1 MNNIGFGFFCF
12 GDEYYYKGT
21 VEKIN
26 NILNAGYH
34 CYILTEDVEY
44 FTKRYVDTF
53 VHIISYDRA
62 FKSYYDKVNVTKHV
76 LKEHDICILIDSD
89 ADIKDYSFLKDLK
102 EYNFKYGIS
111 YIDTLINHSA
121 KRELVKDLID
131 VNNQEWQQYVRYA
144 EKIYPN
150 YGELPTMWEYFLVF
164 NKVGISQKK
173 FYSCYEK
180 LQITKEF
187 SDLYM
192 NKKINGAG
200 EGISIQ
206 ISAKLSESD
215 IQKDEDLY
223 LLMKDKIKSIS
234 KAHTPR
240 NEWPHWMR

>member
-12 GDEYYYKGT
+12 GDEHYYKGT

-44 FTKRYVDTF
+44 FNRLYVNTF
-53 VHIISYDRA
+53 VHVILHNRT
-62 FKSYYDKVNVTKHV
+62 FKSYHDKIIITKHI

-89 ADIKDYSFLKDLK
+89 ADIKDYTFLKK
-102 EYNFKYGIS
+102 FKDYEFKFGIS

-121 KRELVKDLID
+121 KRGIIKDLID
-131 VNNQEWQQYVRYA
+131 VNNQEWQQYVKYI

-150 YGELPTMWEYFLVF
+150 YGDLPTIWEYFLVF
-164 NKVGISQKK
+164 NKIGMRQRN
-173 FYSCYEK
+173 FYLCYEK
-180 LQITKEF
+180 LQLTKEF
-187 SDLYM
+187 SDLFM

-206 ISAKLSESD
+206 ISAILSETD
-215 IQKDEDLY
+215 IQKDDELY
-223 LLMKDKIKSIS
+223 TFLKDKIKSIS
-234 KAHTPR
+234 KTHTPR
-240 NEWPHWMR
+240 NEWPEWMK